1 MSEGDSLPYRGIMQ
15 ANSARNNFIPLRVH
29 ERLLLISE
37 MDVLRDTVHDPCRHL
52 LRKCFTNLSLLVPA
66 GTT

>member
-1 MSEGDSLPYRGIMQ
+1 MSEGDSLPYIGIMQ
-15 ANSARNNFIPLRVH
+15 ANLARNNFIPLRVH

-37 MDVLRDTVHDPCRHL
+37 MDLLRDTVHGRCCHL
-52 LRKCFTNLSLLVPA
+52 LRKCFTNPSLLLPA